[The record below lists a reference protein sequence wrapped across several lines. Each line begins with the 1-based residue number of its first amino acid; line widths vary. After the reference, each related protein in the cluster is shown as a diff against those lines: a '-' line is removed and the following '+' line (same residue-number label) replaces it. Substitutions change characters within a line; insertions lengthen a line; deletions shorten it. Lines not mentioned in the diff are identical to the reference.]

1 MLSETPG
8 LLDSWTLG
16 RGLVFGSLSE
26 LASGSHSDAKV
37 VMWCFIVLA
46 AEKGSLCSVAIESIT
61 SARLSQHGSDNWLV
75 SSW

>member
-8 LLDSWTLG
+8 LLDSWTPG

-37 VMWCFIVLA
+37 VMRCFIVLA
-46 AEKGSLCSVAIESIT
+46 AEKGSCSVAIESIT
-61 SARLSQHGSDNWLV
+61 SARLSQHRSDNWLV